1 GIYQLIRSWRAR
13 RVVHDD
19 AADKQ
24 VLIDCEH
31 QIKRPIGIRRDF
43 GSNRAKPSGREKL
56 LNRRLNDGSIE
67 FCARLERKQ
76 FEQVVLIGAM
86 RICEADAAHSV
97 SRILVECT
105 RGLIS
110 ARLIESTLRNRKSRC
125 VRSLRRE
132 ENAQQLSSGR
142 LGIAGQRNRKSET
155 DCQDR
160 APTPAIEQNANQR
173 LPPKNA

>member
-1 GIYQLIRSWRAR
+1 
-13 RVVHDD
+13 
-19 AADKQ
+19 
-24 VLIDCEH
+24 
-31 QIKRPIGIRRDF
+31 
-43 GSNRAKPSGREKL
+43 
-56 LNRRLNDGSIE
+56 LNDGSIE

-110 ARLIESTLRNRKSRC
+110 ARLIESTLRNRRSRC

-173 LPPKNA
+173 LPPKNAKLRSTPVRGKWQQDQDLSIAACRQASPLGCGGCIRL